1 MIATDE
7 LSRTFAALAHPT
19 RRAILS
25 RLRVGPVTM
34 GELALPF
41 AMSRPAISQHVK
53 VLSDAGLVEQRA
65 NAQWRTCELRPG
77 SLADAERWVEE
88 HRGEWN
94 ESFDRLDAH
103 LSGRHRSHERQRQAV
118 HDHTHLRRST

>member
-1 MIATDE
+1 MHAVDT

-19 RRAILS
+19 RREILS
-25 RLRVGPVTM
+25 RLREGPLTM

-41 AMSRPAISQHVK
+41 ASSRPAVSQHVK
-53 VLSDAGLVEQRA
+53 VLQDAGLVEQRA
-65 NAQWRTCELRPG
+65 NAQWRTCVLRPA

-88 HRGEWN
+88 HRRIWN

-103 LSGRHRSHERQRQAV
+103 LSTTTPRS
-118 HDHTHLRRST
+118 